1 MLDVAAANDAEV
13 VFRPRPSVA
22 ADRKRLRFAL
32 AFLPFTAV
40 GVARQFHAGLTSGLW
55 YVAGLATL
63 VIIVL
68 LARAD
73 FFAQTSIRVR
83 SSDVRRTGY
92 LGRSAS
98 CPRSAIAR
106 VVEVSAVGSRIGG
119 IPATWLLF
127 LNRSGRVVLRA
138 YAEYYPAAELSR
150 LKETLAVDWET
161 LPNVRTFAQIR
172 RDIPKSFPWSLAHIW
187 LSSALITSA
196 LLVIGGIIAT
206 HT

>member
-1 MLDVAAANDAEV
+1 LLDVAAANDAEV
-13 VFRPRPSVA
+13 VFRPRRSVA
-22 ADRKRLRFAL
+22 ADRKRLRFAV
-32 AFLPFTAV
+32 AFLPLAAV
-40 GVARQFHAGLTSGLW
+40 GVARQFHAELTSELW

-63 VIIVL
+63 VL

-92 LGRSAS
+92 LGRSTG
-98 CPRSAIAR
+98 CPRAAIAR

-127 LNRSGRVVLRA
+127 VDASGRVLLRA

-150 LKETLAVDWET
+150 LNETLAVDWET
-161 LPNVRTFAQIR
+161 LPGVRTFAQIR
-172 RDIPKSFPWSLAHIW
+172 RDIPRSFPWSLAHIW
-187 LSSALITSA
+187 LTSAVITSV